1 MYCRLVYINGIKA
14 SLKAL
19 KLLNEHIAKRLVSV
33 EFTTTKSGNLN
44 IKTIDL

>member
-1 MYCRLVYINGIKA
+1 MKHIYINGINA

-19 KLLNEHIAKRLVSV
+19 KLLNEHIAKRLIAV

-44 IKTIDL
+44 IRTIDL